1 MFFPLKGAIYLSY
14 VGKVLK
20 GVDSMAESTFIAVV
34 SDTNPANG
42 GRSYN
47 LTISGNNMS
56 QFLGKKIGDQVDGLF
71 VGEGD
76 QTLGG
81 YKLEITGGSDKTGTP
96 MRSDLDGGS
105 RQSILVTASTGFKGH
120 SLEQKTKGGEKKRF
134 RYKPDGMRKR
144 RNFRGNTINQ
154 DTRQINLKVVEA
166 ATKSLQ
172 DILGSSEGSEES
184 TE

>member
-1 MFFPLKGAIYLSY
+1 MT
-14 VGKVLK
+14 
-20 GVDSMAESTFIAVV
+20 ESTFIAVV
-34 SDTNPANG
+34 SDTNPSNN

-47 LTISGNNMS
+47 MTISGNNMS
-56 QFLGKKIGDQVDGLF
+56 QFLGKKIGDMVEGLF

-76 QTLGG
+76 QTLAG
-81 YKLEITGGSDKTGTP
+81 YKLQITGGSDKTGTP

-120 SLEQKTKGGEKKRF
+120 TIEQKTKGGEKKRF

-144 RNFRGNTINQ
+144 RNFRGNTVTQ

-166 ATKSLQ
+166 ATKSLE
-172 DILGSSEGSEES
+172 DILGGTSEGAEESSE
-184 TE
+184 